1 MYLDAS
7 KNKMYNVGVFFI
19 IQLPAVRLRHRFGY
33 QQGLQ
38 INFFHHH
45 PGTNQKD
52 FKLSQ
57 N

>member
-1 MYLDAS
+1 MYLD
-7 KNKMYNVGVFFI
+7 VGVFFI
-19 IQLPAVRLRHRFGY
+19 IQLPAVRLRHIFGY